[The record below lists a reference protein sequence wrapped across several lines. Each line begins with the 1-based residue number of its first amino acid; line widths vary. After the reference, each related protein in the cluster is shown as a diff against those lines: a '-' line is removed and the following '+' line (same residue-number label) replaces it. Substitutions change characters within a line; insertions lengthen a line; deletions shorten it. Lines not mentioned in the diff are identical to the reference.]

1 MNRPAPHVGLV
12 IGGLLVLQIATTMAL
27 NAPTV
32 LGPVMLADFG
42 LAPRL
47 LGFFVAVLLC
57 GAMVSSLLAGVVVRR
72 LGPLRASQAGA
83 LLMALAMLCAAS
95 GWPALL
101 LIAIVLMGLGVGP
114 ITPSSSQ
121 LLAQVTPAHR
131 MGLAFSVRQ
140 AGLPVGIGVMGVLV
154 PALLLVM
161 NWQGAWVV
169 LAAIVGALALAL
181 HALRRA
187 VPAAKALTSTAMP
200 LQGSSVLSGLL
211 RPIADVWRQARL
223 RRLVCYIF
231 SFGFIHSA
239 GTVYIVSYL
248 ALELH
253 FSLVA
258 AGTLFAV
265 MQVSSAVTRIGW
277 GWLTDR
283 LRDPYLVWG
292 GLGVGSAVFMV
303 LFAMVGPDWPVWL
316 VAAIMVLG
324 GATLAGW
331 NGIPFAA
338 VALEVPHAAVSATTG
353 AMQSVGF
360 LGALVG
366 PPAFALMISLSGM
379 YSRAYLLF
387 AVLVLALGL
396 IVAIS
401 RAGPD
406 DDMKKAA

>member
-1 MNRPAPHVGLV
+1 MSRPAPHVGFV

-57 GAMVSSLLAGVVVRR
+57 GAMVSSLLAGLVVRR

-83 LLMALAMLCAAS
+83 LLMAFAMLCAAS
-95 GWPALL
+95 GSPALL

-140 AGLPVGIGVMGVLV
+140 AGLPVGIAVMGVLV

-161 NWQGAWVV
+161 NWQGALVV
-169 LAAIVGALALAL
+169 LAAIVGTLALAL

-187 VPAAKALTSTAMP
+187 VPAAAAAPKSSAMP
-200 LQGSSVLSGLL
+200 GQGNSVLSSLL
-211 RPIADVWRQARL
+211 RPITDVWRQARL

-258 AGTLFAV
+258 AGSLFAV

-283 LRDPYLVWG
+283 LGDPYLVWG
-292 GLGVGSAVFMV
+292 GLGVGSAVFMA
-303 LFAMVGPDWPVWL
+303 LFAMVGPDWPVGL
-316 VAAIMVLG
+316 VTAIMVLG

-338 VALEVPHAAVSATTG
+338 VALEVPHSAVSSTTG

-366 PPAFALMISLSGM
+366 PPAFALVISLSGM
-379 YSRAYLLF
+379 YSRGYLLL
-387 AVLVLALGL
+387 ALLVLVLGL
-396 IVAIS
+396 VVAIG
-401 RAGPD
+401 RAGPGARD
-406 DDMKKAA
+406 AA

>member
-1 MNRPAPHVGLV
+1 MSRPAPHVGFV

-57 GAMVSSLLAGVVVRR
+57 GAMVSSLLAGLVVRR

-83 LLMALAMLCAAS
+83 LLMAFAMLCAAS
-95 GWPALL
+95 GSPALL
-101 LIAIVLMGLGVGP
+101 LVAIVLMGLGVGP

-140 AGLPVGIGVMGVLV
+140 AGLPVGIAVMGVLV

-161 NWQGAWVV
+161 NWQGALVV
-169 LAAIVGALALAL
+169 LAAIVGTLALAL

-187 VPAAKALTSTAMP
+187 VPAAAAAPKSSAMP
-200 LQGSSVLSGLL
+200 GQGNSVLSSLL
-211 RPIADVWRQARL
+211 RPITDVWRQARL

-231 SFGFIHSA
+231 SFGFIRSA

-258 AGTLFAV
+258 AGSLFAV

-283 LRDPYLVWG
+283 LGDPYLVWG
-292 GLGVGSAVFMV
+292 GLGVGSAVFMA
-303 LFAMVGPDWPVWL
+303 LFAMVGPDWPVGL
-316 VAAIMVLG
+316 VTAIMVLG

-338 VALEVPHAAVSATTG
+338 VAQEVPHSAVGSTTG

-366 PPAFALMISLSGM
+366 PPAFALVISLSGM
-379 YSRAYLLF
+379 YSRGYLLL
-387 AVLVLALGL
+387 ALLVLALGL
-396 IVAIS
+396 VVAIG
-401 RAGPD
+401 RAGPGAR
-406 DDMKKAA
+406 AAA

>member
-1 MNRPAPHVGLV
+1 MSRPAPHVGFV

-83 LLMALAMLCAAS
+83 LLMAFAMLCAAS
-95 GWPALL
+95 GSPALL

-140 AGLPVGIGVMGVLV
+140 AGLPVGIAVMGVLV

-161 NWQGAWVV
+161 NWQGALVV
-169 LAAIVGALALAL
+169 LAAIVGTLALAL

-187 VPAAKALTSTAMP
+187 VPAASAALKSSAMP
-200 LQGSSVLSGLL
+200 GQGNSVLSGLL
-211 RPIADVWRQARL
+211 RPIVDVWRQARL

-283 LRDPYLVWG
+283 LGDPYLVWG
-292 GLGVGSAVFMV
+292 GLGVGSAVFMA
-303 LFAMVGPDWPVWL
+303 LFAMVGPDWPVGL
-316 VAAIMVLG
+316 VAALMVLG

-338 VALEVPHAAVSATTG
+338 VALEVPHSAVSSTTG

-366 PPAFALMISLSGM
+366 PPAFALVISLSGM
-379 YSRAYLLF
+379 YSRGYLLL
-387 AVLVLALGL
+387 ALLVLALGL
-396 IVAIS
+396 VVAIN
-401 RAGPD
+401 RAGPGTR
-406 DDMKKAA
+406 AAA

>member
-1 MNRPAPHVGLV
+1 MNRPAPPVGFV
-12 IGGLLVLQIATTMAL
+12 IGGLLVLQISTTMAL

-47 LGFFVAVLLC
+47 LGFFVAVILC
-57 GAMVSSLLAGVVVRR
+57 AAMVSSLLAGVVVRR

-83 LLMALAMLCAAS
+83 LLMAFAMLCAAS
-95 GWPALL
+95 GSPALL
-101 LIAIVLMGLGVGP
+101 LVAIVLMGLGVGP

-140 AGLPVGIGVMGVLV
+140 AGLPVVIAVMGVLV

-161 NWQGAWVV
+161 NWQGALVV
-169 LAAIVGALALAL
+169 LAAIVGTLALAL

-187 VPAAKALTSTAMP
+187 VPAAAAAPKSSAMP
-200 LQGSSVLSGLL
+200 AAGGSVLSGLL
-211 RPIADVWRQARL
+211 RPIVDVWRQARL

-283 LRDPYLVWG
+283 LGDPYLVWG
-292 GLGVGSAVFMV
+292 GLGMGSAVFMA
-303 LFAMVGPDWPVWL
+303 LFAMVGPDWPVGL
-316 VAAIMVLG
+316 VAALMVLG

-338 VALEVPHAAVSATTG
+338 VALEVPHSAVSSTTG

-366 PPAFALMISLSGM
+366 PPAFALVISLSGM
-379 YSRAYLLF
+379 YSRGYLLL
-387 AVLVLALGL
+387 ALLVLALGL
-396 IVAIS
+396 VVAIN
-401 RAGPD
+401 RAGPGTR
-406 DDMKKAA
+406 AAA

>member
-1 MNRPAPHVGLV
+1 MSRPAPHVGFV

-47 LGFFVAVLLC
+47 LGFFVAVLLG

-101 LIAIVLMGLGVGP
+101 LIAIVLMGFGVGP

-140 AGLPVGIGVMGVLV
+140 AGLPVGIAVMGVLV

-161 NWQGAWVV
+161 NWQGALVV
-169 LAAIVGALALAL
+169 LAAIVGSLALAL

-187 VPAAKALTSTAMP
+187 VPAAVAGPMSAATPAAR
-200 LQGSSVLSGLL
+200 GSVLSGLL
-211 RPIADVWRQARL
+211 RPIADVWRQPRL

-338 VALEVPHAAVSATTG
+338 VALEVPHAAVSSTTG

-366 PPAFALMISLSGM
+366 PPAFALVISLFGM
-379 YSRAYLLF
+379 YSRGYLLF
-387 AVLVLALGL
+387 ALLVLVLGL
-396 IVAIS
+396 VVAIS
-401 RAGPD
+401 RAGPGARD
-406 DDMKKAA
+406 AA

>member
-1 MNRPAPHVGLV
+1 MSRPAPHVGFV

-57 GAMVSSLLAGVVVRR
+57 GAMVSSLLAGLVVRR

-83 LLMALAMLCAAS
+83 LLMAFAMLCAAS
-95 GWPALL
+95 GSPALL

-140 AGLPVGIGVMGVLV
+140 AGLPVGIAVMGVLV

-161 NWQGAWVV
+161 NWQGALVV
-169 LAAIVGALALAL
+169 LAAIVGTLALAL

-187 VPAAKALTSTAMP
+187 VPAAAAAPKSSAMP
-200 LQGSSVLSGLL
+200 GQGNSVLSSLL
-211 RPIADVWRQARL
+211 RPITDVWRQARL

-258 AGTLFAV
+258 AGSLFAV

-283 LRDPYLVWG
+283 LGDPYLVWG
-292 GLGVGSAVFMV
+292 GLGVGSAVFMA
-303 LFAMVGPDWPVWL
+303 LFAMVGPDWPVGL

-366 PPAFALMISLSGM
+366 PPAFALVISLSGM
-379 YSRAYLLF
+379 YSRGYLLL
-387 AVLVLALGL
+387 ALLVLALGL
-396 IVAIS
+396 VVAIN
-401 RAGPD
+401 RAGPGTR
-406 DDMKKAA
+406 AAA

>member
-1 MNRPAPHVGLV
+1 MSLPAPRVGFV

-47 LGFFVAVLLC
+47 LGFFVAVILC
-57 GAMVSSLLAGVVVRR
+57 GAMVSSLLAGMVVHR

-140 AGLPVGIGVMGVLV
+140 AGLPVGIAVMGVLV

-161 NWQGAWVV
+161 NWQGALVV
-169 LAAIVGALALAL
+169 LAAIVGSLALAL

-187 VPAAKALTSTAMP
+187 VPAASAAPTPTAMSAAH
-200 LQGSSVLSGLL
+200 GSILSGLL

-231 SFGFIHSA
+231 SFGFIHGA

-265 MQVSSAVTRIGW
+265 MQVSSAVTRVCW

-338 VALEVPHAAVSATTG
+338 VALEVPNAAVSSTTG

-360 LGALVG
+360 LGALTG
-366 PPAFALMISLSGM
+366 PPAFALVISLTGM
-379 YSRAYLLF
+379 YSRGYLLF
-387 AVLVLALGL
+387 ALLVLALGL
-396 IVAIS
+396 VVAIS
-401 RAGPD
+401 RAGPGARD
-406 DDMKKAA
+406 AA

>member
-1 MNRPAPHVGLV
+1 MSRPAPHVGFV

-57 GAMVSSLLAGVVVRR
+57 GAMVSSLLAGLVVRR

-83 LLMALAMLCAAS
+83 LLMAFAMLCAAS
-95 GWPALL
+95 GSPALL

-140 AGLPVGIGVMGVLV
+140 AGLPVGIAVMGVLV

-161 NWQGAWVV
+161 NWQGALVV
-169 LAAIVGALALAL
+169 LAAIVGTLALAL

-187 VPAAKALTSTAMP
+187 VPAASAALKSSAMP
-200 LQGSSVLSGLL
+200 GQGNSVLSGLL
-211 RPIADVWRQARL
+211 RPIVDVWRQARL

-283 LRDPYLVWG
+283 LGDPYLVWG
-292 GLGVGSAVFMV
+292 GLGVGSAVFMA
-303 LFAMVGPDWPVWL
+303 LFAMVGPDWPVGL
-316 VAAIMVLG
+316 VAALMVLG

-338 VALEVPHAAVSATTG
+338 VALEVPHSAVSSTTG

-366 PPAFALMISLSGM
+366 PPAFALVISLSGM
-379 YSRAYLLF
+379 YSRGYLLL
-387 AVLVLALGL
+387 ALLVLALGL
-396 IVAIS
+396 VVAIN
-401 RAGPD
+401 RAGPGTR
-406 DDMKKAA
+406 AAA

>member
-1 MNRPAPHVGLV
+1 MSRPAPHVGFV

-57 GAMVSSLLAGVVVRR
+57 GAMVSSLLAGLVVRR

-83 LLMALAMLCAAS
+83 LLMAFAMLCAAS
-95 GWPALL
+95 GSPALL

-140 AGLPVGIGVMGVLV
+140 AGLPVGIAVMGVLV

-161 NWQGAWVV
+161 NWQGALVV
-169 LAAIVGALALAL
+169 LAAIVGTLALAL

-187 VPAAKALTSTAMP
+187 VPAAAAAPKSSAMP
-200 LQGSSVLSGLL
+200 GQGNSVLSSLL
-211 RPIADVWRQARL
+211 RPITDVWRQARL

-258 AGTLFAV
+258 AGSLFAV

-283 LRDPYLVWG
+283 LGDPYLVWG
-292 GLGVGSAVFMV
+292 GLGMGSAVFMA
-303 LFAMVGPDWPVWL
+303 LFAMVGPDWPVGL
-316 VAAIMVLG
+316 VAALMVLG

-338 VALEVPHAAVSATTG
+338 VALEVPHSAVSSTTG

-366 PPAFALMISLSGM
+366 PPAFALVISLSGM
-379 YSRAYLLF
+379 YSRGYLLL
-387 AVLVLALGL
+387 ALLVLILGL
-396 IVAIS
+396 VVAIG
-401 RAGPD
+401 RAGPGART
-406 DDMKKAA
+406 AA

>member
-1 MNRPAPHVGLV
+1 MSRPAPHVGFV

-27 NAPTV
+27 NAPSV

-47 LGFFVAVLLC
+47 LGFFVAVLLG

-83 LLMALAMLCAAS
+83 LLMAFAMLCAGS

-121 LLAQVTPAHR
+121 LLAQVTPVHR

-140 AGLPVGIGVMGVLV
+140 AGLPVGIAVMGVLV

-169 LAAIVGALALAL
+169 LAAIVGTLALAL
-181 HALRRA
+181 HTLRRA
-187 VPAAKALTSTAMP
+187 VPAAVAAPMSTAMP
-200 LQGSSVLSGLL
+200 AAHGSVLSGVL
-211 RPIADVWRQARL
+211 RPIADVWRQVRL

-265 MQVSSAVTRIGW
+265 MQVSSAVARIGW
-277 GWLTDR
+277 GWLSDR

-292 GLGVGSAVFMV
+292 GLGVGSAVFMA

-316 VAAIMVLG
+316 VAALMVLG

-331 NGIPFAA
+331 NGIPFAT
-338 VALEVPHAAVSATTG
+338 VALEVPHAAVSSTTG

-360 LGALVG
+360 LGALTG
-366 PPAFALMISLSGM
+366 PPAFALVISLSGM
-379 YSRAYLLF
+379 YSRGYLLF
-387 AVLVLALGL
+387 ALLVLVLGL
-396 IVAIS
+396 VVAIS
-401 RAGPD
+401 RAGPG
-406 DDMKKAA
+406 ARAVA

>member
-1 MNRPAPHVGLV
+1 MSRPAPQVGFV

-83 LLMALAMLCAAS
+83 LLMAFAMLCAAS
-95 GWPALL
+95 GSPALL

-140 AGLPVGIGVMGVLV
+140 AGLPVGIAVMGVLV

-161 NWQGAWVV
+161 NWQGALVV
-169 LAAIVGALALAL
+169 LAAIVGTLALAL

-187 VPAAKALTSTAMP
+187 VPAASAALKSSAMP
-200 LQGSSVLSGLL
+200 GQGNSVLSGLL
-211 RPIADVWRQARL
+211 RPIVDVWRQARL

-283 LRDPYLVWG
+283 LGDPYLVWG
-292 GLGVGSAVFMV
+292 GLGVGSAVFMA
-303 LFAMVGPDWPVWL
+303 LFAMVGPDWPVGL
-316 VAAIMVLG
+316 VAALMVLG

-338 VALEVPHAAVSATTG
+338 VALEVPHSAVSSTTG

-366 PPAFALMISLSGM
+366 PPAFALVISLSGM
-379 YSRAYLLF
+379 YSRGYLLL
-387 AVLVLALGL
+387 ALLVLALGL
-396 IVAIS
+396 VVAIN
-401 RAGPD
+401 RAGPGTR
-406 DDMKKAA
+406 AAA

>member
-1 MNRPAPHVGLV
+1 MSRPAPHVGFV

-42 LAPRL
+42 LAPWL
-47 LGFFVAVLLC
+47 LGFFVAVLLG

-95 GWPALL
+95 GSPALL
-101 LIAIVLMGLGVGP
+101 LIAIVLMGFGVGP

-140 AGLPVGIGVMGVLV
+140 AGLPVGIAVMGVLV

-161 NWQGAWVV
+161 NWQGALVV
-169 LAAIVGALALAL
+169 LAAIVGTLALAL

-187 VPAAKALTSTAMP
+187 VPTAAAVPMSTAMP
-200 LQGSSVLSGLL
+200 AAHVSVLSSLL

-277 GWLTDR
+277 GWLSDR

-292 GLGVGSAVFMV
+292 GLGVGSAVFMA
-303 LFAMVGPDWPVWL
+303 LFAMVGPDWPVGL

-338 VALEVPHAAVSATTG
+338 VALEVPHAEVGATTG

-360 LGALVG
+360 LGALTG
-366 PPAFALMISLSGM
+366 PPAFALVISLSGM
-379 YSRAYLLF
+379 YSRGYLLF
-387 AVLVLALGL
+387 ALLVLALGL
-396 IVAIS
+396 VVAIS
-401 RAGPD
+401 RAGPGAR
-406 DDMKKAA
+406 AAA

>member
-1 MNRPAPHVGLV
+1 MSRPAPHVGFV
-12 IGGLLVLQIATTMAL
+12 IGGLLVLQISTTMAL

-47 LGFFVAVLLC
+47 LGFFVAVILC
-57 GAMVSSLLAGVVVRR
+57 AAMVSSLLAGVVVRR

-83 LLMALAMLCAAS
+83 LLMAFAMLCAAS
-95 GWPALL
+95 GSPALL
-101 LIAIVLMGLGVGP
+101 LVAIVLMGLGVGP

-140 AGLPVGIGVMGVLV
+140 AGLPVGIAVMGVLV

-161 NWQGAWVV
+161 NWQGALVV
-169 LAAIVGALALAL
+169 LAAIVGTLALAL

-187 VPAAKALTSTAMP
+187 VPAAAAAPKSSAMP
-200 LQGSSVLSGLL
+200 AAGGSVLSGLL
-211 RPIADVWRQARL
+211 RPIVDVWRQARL

-283 LRDPYLVWG
+283 LGDPCLVWG
-292 GLGVGSAVFMV
+292 GLGMGSAVFMA
-303 LFAMVGPDWPVWL
+303 LFAMVGPDWPVGL
-316 VAAIMVLG
+316 VAALMVLG

-338 VALEVPHAAVSATTG
+338 VALEVPHSAVGSTTG

-366 PPAFALMISLSGM
+366 PPAFALVISLSGM
-379 YSRAYLLF
+379 YSRGYLLL
-387 AVLVLALGL
+387 ALLVLALGL
-396 IVAIS
+396 VVAIN
-401 RAGPD
+401 RAGPGAR
-406 DDMKKAA
+406 AAA

>member
-1 MNRPAPHVGLV
+1 VGFV

-32 LGPVMLADFG
+32 LGPLMLADFG

-47 LGFFVAVLLC
+47 LGFFVAVLLF
-57 GAMVSSLLAGVVVRR
+57 GAMVSSLLAGLVVRR

-83 LLMALAMLCAAS
+83 LLMAFAMLCAAS
-95 GWPALL
+95 GSPALL
-101 LIAIVLMGLGVGP
+101 LIAIALMGLGVGP

-131 MGLAFSVRQ
+131 MGVAFSVRQ
-140 AGLPVGIGVMGVLV
+140 AGLPVGIAVMGVLV

-169 LAAIVGALALAL
+169 LAAIVGTLALAL

-187 VPAAKALTSTAMP
+187 VPAAAAAPTSTAMP
-200 LQGSSVLSGLL
+200 AARGSILSGLL

-231 SFGFIHSA
+231 SFGFIHGA

-292 GLGVGSAVFMV
+292 GLGVGSAVFMA

-316 VAAIMVLG
+316 VATIMVLG

-338 VALEVPHAAVSATTG
+338 VALEVPHEAVGATTG

-360 LGALVG
+360 LGALTG
-366 PPAFALMISLSGM
+366 PPAFALVISLSGM
-379 YSRAYLLF
+379 YSRGYLLF
-387 AVLVLALGL
+387 ALLVLALGL
-396 IVAIS
+396 VVAIS

-406 DDMKKAA
+406 ARAAA

>member
-1 MNRPAPHVGLV
+1 MSRPAPHVGFV

-47 LGFFVAVLLC
+47 LGFFVAALLC
-57 GAMVSSLLAGVVVRR
+57 GAMVSSLLAGLVVRR

-83 LLMALAMLCAAS
+83 LLMAFAMLCAAS
-95 GWPALL
+95 GSPALL

-140 AGLPVGIGVMGVLV
+140 AGLPVGIAVMGVLV

-161 NWQGAWVV
+161 NWQGALVV
-169 LAAIVGALALAL
+169 LAAIVGTLALAL

-187 VPAAKALTSTAMP
+187 VPAAAAAPKSSAMP
-200 LQGSSVLSGLL
+200 GQGNSVLSSLL
-211 RPIADVWRQARL
+211 RPITDVWRQARL

-231 SFGFIHSA
+231 SFGFIRSA

-258 AGTLFAV
+258 AGSLFAV

-283 LRDPYLVWG
+283 LGDPYLVWG
-292 GLGVGSAVFMV
+292 GLGVGSAVFMA
-303 LFAMVGPDWPVWL
+303 LFAMVGPDWPVGL
-316 VAAIMVLG
+316 VAALMVLG

-338 VALEVPHAAVSATTG
+338 VAQEVPHSAVGSTTG

-366 PPAFALMISLSGM
+366 PPAFALVISLSGM
-379 YSRAYLLF
+379 YSRGYLLL
-387 AVLVLALGL
+387 ALLVLVLGL
-396 IVAIS
+396 VVAIG
-401 RAGPD
+401 RAGPGARD
-406 DDMKKAA
+406 AA

>member
-1 MNRPAPHVGLV
+1 MSRPAPHVGFV

-47 LGFFVAVLLC
+47 LGFFVAALLC
-57 GAMVSSLLAGVVVRR
+57 GAMVSSLLAGLVVRR

-83 LLMALAMLCAAS
+83 LLMAFAMLCAAS
-95 GWPALL
+95 GSPALL

-140 AGLPVGIGVMGVLV
+140 AGLPVGIAVMGVLV

-161 NWQGAWVV
+161 NWQGALVV
-169 LAAIVGALALAL
+169 LAAIVGTLALAL

-187 VPAAKALTSTAMP
+187 VPAAAAAPKSSAMP
-200 LQGSSVLSGLL
+200 GQGNSVLSSLL
-211 RPIADVWRQARL
+211 RPITDVWRQARL

-258 AGTLFAV
+258 AGSLFAV

-283 LRDPYLVWG
+283 LGDPYLVWG
-292 GLGVGSAVFMV
+292 GLGVGSAVFMA
-303 LFAMVGPDWPVWL
+303 LFAMVGPDWPVGL
-316 VAAIMVLG
+316 VTAIMVLG

-338 VALEVPHAAVSATTG
+338 VALEVPHSAVSSTTG

-366 PPAFALMISLSGM
+366 PPAFALVISLSGM
-379 YSRAYLLF
+379 YSRGYLLL
-387 AVLVLALGL
+387 ALLVLALGL
-396 IVAIS
+396 VVAIN
-401 RAGPD
+401 RAGPGAR
-406 DDMKKAA
+406 AAA